1 MDEFIKFCNDEIPHS
16 KTLIKEYNE
25 QYVSNILEKI
35 SKIHFDFVK
44 IHPFLD

>member
-1 MDEFIKFCNDEIPHS
+1 MEEFIDFCNSEKKGEKEIL
-16 KTLIKEYNE
+16 K
-25 QYVSNILEKI
+25 KI